1 LKALLVSGGD
11 IENIELIKKVA
22 KDMDFIICAD
32 GGTDYCIDA
41 NLIPDIIVGDL
52 DSISKRGIDFIEK
65 NKISIV
71 KFPVKK
77 DNTDTELAIDY
88 LIEKG
93 FRDITILGA
102 IGSRMDHTLGNI
114 FLLKKLRDKKVKGKI
129 IDHHNIIYL
138 VDDELKIKKQRD
150 SYVSIIPITDNGVEV
165 SLEGFEY
172 PLSNSKVE
180 FGSTLGIS
188 NEIKKSYGYIKIHS
202 GIVLVI
208 ISRD

>member
-1 LKALLVSGGD
+1 MKALLVSGGSIHD
-11 IENIELIKKVA
+11 INLLNKVA
-22 KDMDFIICAD
+22 EDMDFIICAD

-41 NLIPDIIVGDL
+41 SLVPDIIIGDL
-52 DSISKRGIDFIEK
+52 DSISKKGIDFIEK
-65 NKISIV
+65 NKIPIV

-93 FRDITILGA
+93 FRDIAILGA
-102 IGSRMDHTLGNI
+102 LGTRMDHTLGNI

-138 VDDELKIKKQRD
+138 VDNELKVKKQKN
-150 SYVSIIPITDNGVEV
+150 SYVSIIPITDNGIQV
-165 SLEGFEY
+165 SLDGFEY

-180 FGSTLGIS
+180 FSSTLGIS
-188 NEIKKSYGYIKIHS
+188 NEIKESYGYIKIHS
-202 GIVLVI
+202 GIALVI
-208 ISRD
+208 ISLD

>member
-1 LKALLVSGGD
+1 MKALLVSGGN

-22 KDMDFIICAD
+22 DDMDFIICAD
-32 GGTDYCIDA
+32 GGTNYCLDA
-41 NLIPDIIVGDL
+41 NLVPDIIIGDL
-52 DSISKRGIDFIEK
+52 DSIEENSLKTIEYQ
-65 NKISIV
+65 KIPIV

-102 IGSRMDHTLGNI
+102 LGTRMDHTLGNI

-138 VDDELKIKKQRD
+138 VDNELKIKKQRN
-150 SYVSIIPITDNGVEV
+150 SYVSIIPITDNGIQV
-165 SLEGFEY
+165 SLNGFEY
-172 PLSNSKVE
+172 PLSKAKLE
-180 FGSTLGIS
+180 FSSTLGIS
-188 NEIKKSYGYIKIHS
+188 NEIKGSYGYIKIHS
-202 GIVLVI
+202 GIALVI
-208 ISRD
+208 ISLD